1 MVTFS
6 SELKD
11 TNLQLFKDYQQ
22 SRSIEI
28 RNQLVMLNLGCVR
41 QEAYRWAGRSTE
53 SYEDLVQVGSLGL
66 IRAIER
72 FDLSQGY
79 ALTTFAV
86 PYIQGD
92 IRHHLRDRHS
102 LVKIPR
108 RWQTLQFQSNQMV
121 QQFQIQQHRL
131 PTDTEIS
138 TALQISLS
146 EWRSVK
152 LAKQNRQPLSLDR
165 PMEEGEGSLQDS
177 LPNSLENQW
186 VQEERLC
193 LHHVLSQIETQTR
206 NVLEFVFVQDLTQRE
221 TAEKL
226 GISIITVSRRLKKGL
241 SLLRRLMEERVL

>member
-6 SELKD
+6 TELKD
-11 TNLQLFKDYQQ
+11 TSLQLFKDYQQ
-22 SRSIEI
+22 SRSVEI
-28 RNQLVMLNLGCVR
+28 RNRLVMLNLGCVR
-41 QEAYRWAGRSTE
+41 KEAYHWAGRSTE
-53 SYEDLVQVGSLGL
+53 SYEDLVQVGCLGL

-92 IRHHLRDRHS
+92 IRHHLRDRQS
-102 LVKIPR
+102 LVRIPR
-108 RWQTLQFQSNQMV
+108 RWQSLQFQSNQIT
-121 QQFQIQQHRL
+121 QQFQIQQHRP
-131 PTDTEIS
+131 PTDTEVS
-138 TALQISLS
+138 RALGISLG
-146 EWRSVK
+146 EWRSIK
-152 LAKQNRQPLSLDR
+152 LAKQNRVPLSLDR
-165 PMEEGEGSLQDS
+165 PMEEGDCSLQDS
-177 LPNSLENQW
+177 LCNSLESQW

-206 NVLEFVFVQDLTQRE
+206 NVLEFVFVHDLTQRE

-241 SLLRRLMEERVL
+241 QLLRNLMEGMVL